1 MQKELL
7 LTTRLFEVERRVFPR
22 VGQTSVRRDVV
33 VHPGAV
39 VILPVLE
46 DGRLVLIRN
55 YRYPVEKELLELAA
69 GTREPDETPLETARR
84 ELEEETGYR
93 AGVIEPLTE
102 FYTSP
107 GILTERMYAF
117 LATDLTEVGQN
128 LQGTRSRS
136 RSRCSSRGKSCGC
149 SRRAR
154 SRTARRSRC
163 WASTSPGGTSGRTDT
178 TWVSTIENTPT
189 NRRRVIPQ
197 GTPRGTDRVTCWA
210 AAWCTR

>member
-1 MQKELL
+1 MQKDLL
-7 LTTRLFEVERRVFPR
+7 LTTRLFDVERRVFPR
-22 VGQTSVRRDVV
+22 AGQTPVKRDVV

-69 GTREPDETPLETARR
+69 GTREPDEAPLETARR

-107 GILTERMYAF
+107 GILTERMYAY
-117 LATDLTEVGQN
+117 LATDLTEAGQN
-128 LQGTRSRS
+128 LQGAEQITVVLLEPGEVLRMLQAGELED
-136 RSRCSSRGKSCGC
+136 GKTVAVLGLYF
-149 SRRAR
+149 AR
-154 SRTARRSRC
+154 QQVRK
-163 WASTSPGGTSGRTDT
+163 D
-178 TWVSTIENTPT
+178 
-189 NRRRVIPQ
+189 
-197 GTPRGTDRVTCWA
+197 
-210 AAWCTR
+210 